1 MDSKIRDAAL
11 GLSAEDHA
19 DIFRRLLR
27 LKEGQGTIFAASDL
41 HEDGITSLFSEMKL
55 MIEGAAKL
63 SNYTVFAGTD
73 SEYES
78 NADVIKCVRDIE
90 NAFKQEAKRG
100 IRRSGKEKHEYLVE
114 EVEKLLLKK
123 VEDDVAWRVRLGAD
137 NPNTHFVEVGG
148 NHSNFASFREGMQSL
163 SDSATVPNY
172 RFGIELAAIRLGAN
186 KDGNLVMVTHSHHQ
200 LDDAG
205 VVADGFTDK
214 QMGFLSLR
222 EMAEKAIG
230 IAKAEATSDTNLEW
244 AVKKFNSLMPDLS
257 PRAVAKFAGDFFS
270 DPMGSLRRG
279 MVKTVEAF
287 ITPRAELQEQWQ
299 GLVTFLRKPVSTARK
314 IHRDLGYRAVLGSVL
329 EQITHGED
337 GGKID
342 TGDLENQLIKRI
354 AKIERKLEE
363 LPEKG
368 LGLSEREGR
377 RSAYVEEKKTLERH
391 LGKIDQAKALLEK
404 DGAGP
409 DDLSWLEKRV
419 LHVVS
424 PEDGKPVLFTM
435 DHFNQMNKLISGHT
449 HVASTGVWIDKETSS
464 HMSDKEDRETRAAE
478 YINLGSTT
486 ERIITGNYG
495 QKGAGKP
502 VDIKLENIGAALSV
516 YDLETGKI
524 DRTISIGN
532 LIAQNLEQYQALV
545 VEKAGLNR
553 EQEEAAAKEVSLQEG
568 KHAEQVR
575 RDLENFRASK
585 DAVSWVGRR

>member
-1 MDSKIRDAAL
+1 MDLRIRNAAL
-11 GLSAEDHA
+11 SLSAADHA
-19 DIFRRLLR
+19 DIFRQLL
-27 LKEGQGTIFAASDL
+27 KIDEKHGTIFAASDL
-41 HEDGITSLFSEMKL
+41 HEDGITSLFSEMRP
-55 MIEGAAKL
+55 MIEGAVKL

-90 NAFKQEAKRG
+90 DAFKQEAKRG
-100 IRRSGKEKHEYLVE
+100 IHRSKKDKHEYLVE
-114 EVEKLLLKK
+114 EVQKLLLKK
-123 VEDDVAWRVRLGAD
+123 VEDDVAWRTSLATE
-137 NPNTHFVEVGG
+137 NPGTHFVEVGG
-148 NHSNFASFREGMQSL
+148 NHSNFASFREGMQKL
-163 SDSATVPNY
+163 SDDAIAPNY
-172 RFGIELAAIRLGAN
+172 RFGLELAAIRLGKN
-186 KDGNLVMVTHSHHQ
+186 KDGSLVIVTHSHHQ

-214 QMGFLSLR
+214 QMGFLTLR
-222 EMAEKAIG
+222 EMVEKAIG

-257 PRAVAKFAGDFFS
+257 PRAVAKFAGEFFS

-329 EQITHGED
+329 EQIEHGED

-342 TGDLENQLIKRI
+342 TGDLENQLKKRI
-354 AKIERKLEE
+354 AKIDRKLEE

-377 RSAYVEEKKTLERH
+377 RSAYAEEKKTLERH
-391 LGKIDQAKALLEK
+391 LYKIDQAKALLEK
-404 DGAGP
+404 DGAHP
-409 DDLSWLEKRV
+409 DDLSWLQKRV
-419 LHVVS
+419 LHVIS
-424 PEDGKPVLFTM
+424 PEDGKPVLFTLE
-435 DHFNQMNKLISGHT
+435 HFNQMNKLISGHT
-449 HVASTGVWIDKETSS
+449 HVPSTGVWIDREAGS
-464 HMSDKEDRETRAAE
+464 HVSDKEDREIRATE

-486 ERIITGNYG
+486 ERILTNKYG

-524 DRTISIGN
+524 ERTVSIGN

-545 VEKAGLNR
+545 VEKAGLNKA
-553 EQEEAAAKEVSLQEG
+553 QEEAVAKAQTVEESRRAEEVRE
-568 KHAEQVR
+568 KFEK
-575 RDLENFRASK
+575 FRASR
-585 DAVSWVGRR
+585 DARSWAGRH